1 MPAIVTPPI
10 SPELYINQDEDY
22 DPYYYDNLNEDPFD
36 GVEIDGIPFADL
48 LDEDNFPSPA
58 PLVRSTNLIEEFD
71 AEWDEDYLP
80 DPPPLLRHDAAS
92 GPWSVLPDPLEIIPN
107 YTITNPNPTNEI
119 IYNEPPGWEENV
131 TTTIPVPTQQ
141 TSLSEPDEG
150 GLCYFSDLRGN
161 TYAVDIGD
169 CLYLVRETDEGPDY
183 ELVGT
188 WNTDEGVP
196 EFYPEHT
203 H

>member
-10 SPELYINQDEDY
+10 SPVNYIEPDEDY

-48 LDEDNFPSPA
+48 LDEDNFPSPP

-71 AEWDEDYLP
+71 AEWNEDYLP
-80 DPPPLLRHDAAS
+80 QPPVLTREDATS
-92 GPWSVLPDPLEIIPN
+92 QVWNVLPEPLHIIPN
-107 YTITNPNPTNEI
+107 YTINNPEPVNTI
-119 IYNEPPGWEENV
+119 IYNVPPLEENV

-141 TSLSEPDEG
+141 ASLSEPDEG
-150 GLCYFSDLRGN
+150 GLCYFSDVRGN

-169 CLYLVRETDEGPDY
+169 CLYLVIPDNEGWEY
-183 ELVGT
+183 EIVGT
-188 WNTDEGVP
+188 WNSDEGVP

-203 H
+203 P